1 MPDMHWP
8 GLAGRFED
16 NPLWVERLVLVRGQP
31 GAYASLLD
39 HGLKGGGLRGKGKL
53 PRQGRFD
60 LTGQRVPLLEGP
72 WRETAKRAD
81 GPLPGPLGG
90 MHRLDQEIVG
100 VGFPLG
106 NFGRFSDVHRTLYT
120 LYSQAKSREEFI
132 IFVTIYKAK
141 ALHGKSSTY
150 KTYGPLWSQNRVSS
164 AEVGLETRGDDTV
177 HIDTVCAS
185 TVDDELLTDG
195 VGCAMSDTPDPA
207 PAELNA

>member
-1 MPDMHWP
+1 MQ
-8 GLAGRFED
+8 R
-16 NPLWVERLVLVRGQP
+16 WVFRWRSCRPSSGTSTSPSDETTLQP
-31 GAYASLLD
+31 RMD
-39 HGLKGGGLRGKGKL
+39 KGFCSIECGSWV
-53 PRQGRFD
+53 
-60 LTGQRVPLLEGP
+60 TGQRVPLLEGP

-81 GPLPGPLGG
+81 GPLPGLLGG

-132 IFVTIYKAK
+132 IFITIYKAK

-164 AEVGLETRGDDTV
+164 AEVGLKGQSFCCI
-177 HIDTVCAS
+177 H
-185 TVDDELLTDG
+185 
-195 VGCAMSDTPDPA
+195 M
-207 PAELNA
+207 

>member
-16 NPLWVERLVLVRGQP
+16 NPLWVERLLLVRGQP

-39 HGLKGGGLRGKGKL
+39 HGLKGRRLRCKRQL
-53 PRQGRFD
+53 PSQGRFD

-72 WRETAKRAD
+72 RRETAKRAD
-81 GPLPGPLGG
+81 GPLPGTLGG

-106 NFGRFSDVHRTLYT
+106 NFGRFSNVHRTLYT
-120 LYSQAKSREEFI
+120 LYSQAKSREECI
-132 IFVTIYKAK
+132 VFVTIYRTKAP
-141 ALHGKSSTY
+141 HGKSSTY

-164 AEVGLETRGDDTV
+164 AEVGSSGSIRSSVQSSAYLIRG
-177 HIDTVCAS
+177 
-185 TVDDELLTDG
+185 
-195 VGCAMSDTPDPA
+195 
-207 PAELNA
+207 